1 MLNLAT
7 DERDNVIDDRNR
19 LRAKIAEYEE
29 LAQENKN
36 ISAMSEE
43 GT

>member
-29 LAQENKN
+29 QAQENNN

-43 GT
+43 VR